1 MCDNEFHDSL
11 AFVKPI
17 SNIVTGLLPSGEL
30 MRHISRGIALATV
43 LLLLGTSA
51 ASAQKPQTRKGFWI
65 GFGFGWGSYGFSC
78 DGCASFDRAGSYTGY
93 IKLGG
98 TVNPHLLL
106 GAESAVWSKT
116 EGGGTVTA
124 GNVTFNA
131 YYYPKPAGGL
141 FLNGGVGFS
150 RAEIS
155 GSGVSAGETGPGFTL
170 GAGYDLRVGT
180 NISIVP
186 NVQWVY
192 GHPESGFSQNF
203 YHFALGVTFH

>member
-1 MCDNEFHDSL
+1 
-11 AFVKPI
+11 
-17 SNIVTGLLPSGEL
+17 
-30 MRHISRGIALATV
+30 MRCISRGLALATV
-43 LLLLGTSA
+43 LLLLGMTV

-65 GFGFGWGSYGFSC
+65 GFGFGWGSYTCEDCGS
-78 DGCASFDRAGSYTGY
+78 REGSYTGF

-98 TVNPHLLL
+98 TLNPHLLL
-106 GAESAVWSKT
+106 GGESAVWSKS
-116 EGGGTVTA
+116 EGGETLTA

-131 YYYPKPAGGL
+131 YYYPKPAGGF

-150 RAEIS
+150 RVELS
-155 GSGVSAGETGPGFTL
+155 GGGLSAGETGPGFSL

-192 GHPESGFSQNF
+192 GNPADGFSQNF

>member
-1 MCDNEFHDSL
+1 MYLNEFHDLL
-11 AFVKPI
+11 ASSERI
-17 SNIVTGLLPSGEL
+17 SNIVTAFLPSGEL
-30 MRHISRGIALATV
+30 MRHISRGIALVTV

-65 GFGFGWGSYGFSC
+65 GFGFGWGSYTFSC
-78 DGCASFDRAGSYTGY
+78 DGCGDIDREGSYTGH

-98 TVNPHLLL
+98 TINPHLLL
-106 GAESAVWSKT
+106 GGETVAWSKS
-116 EGGGTVTA
+116 EGGATITA
-124 GNVTFNA
+124 GNVSFNA

-150 RAEIS
+150 RVEIS
-155 GSGVSAGETGPGFTL
+155 GGGVSAGETGPGFSL

-186 NVQWVY
+186 NLQWVY
-192 GHPESGFSQNF
+192 GNPESGFNQNF

>member
-1 MCDNEFHDSL
+1 
-11 AFVKPI
+11 
-17 SNIVTGLLPSGEL
+17 
-30 MRHISRGIALATV
+30 MRYISRGIAMATV

-65 GFGFGWGSYGFSC
+65 GFGFGWGSYSC
-78 DGCASFDRAGSYTGY
+78 TDCDNTSSYTGY

-106 GAESAVWSKT
+106 GGETTAWSKSESGET
-116 EGGGTVTA
+116 LTA

-131 YYYPKPAGGL
+131 YYYPNPAGGL
-141 FLNGGVGFS
+141 FLNGGVGLS
-150 RAEIS
+150 RVEIS
-155 GSGVSAGETGPGFTL
+155 GSGLSAGETGPGFSL

-186 NVQWVY
+186 NLQWVY
-192 GHPESGFSQNF
+192 GHPTDGFSQNF